1 MNLYVISVIGNYSLP
16 EVTNDEIEQIIQK
29 KTVAGK
35 HGTARS
41 IRSMLKVVLDYAVE
55 KKFIATNPVASIKYY
70 NIRPKTD
77 RDRFLNEQEIGE
89 FLNLVYS
96 TDNIHVKYKIAIH
109 LLLMLLLRKT
119 ELIHAKWEQ
128 VDFNK
133 QTFTLYTSKTNA
145 QLVILLPTQ
154 AITVLEIL
162 KAWSLEANCLS
173 DYIFSGFINHNVP
186 IHENSLN
193 KHVGV
198 INKKMFGN
206 NNDKYFTIHDLRRT
220 GTTHLSEMEYDS
232 DYIEVALNHKKT
244 GIKKVYHRSK
254 HINTRKKMLQV
265 WADEIYRLIGK
276 ELLPYDHAVGA

>member
-1 MNLYVISVIGNYSLP
+1 MQQGIDPIKENKKNQNSPVTLAEFMQMYIKERLPITRKIGSSTDKFIKDMNLYVISVIGNYSLP

-55 KKFIATNPVASIKYY
+55 KKFIATNPIASIKYY

-77 RDRFLNEQEIGE
+77 RDRYLNEQEIGQ
-89 FLNLVYS
+89 FLGLVYS

-133 QTFTLYTSKTNA
+133 QTFTLYTSKTTA

-154 AITVLEIL
+154 AIALLEIL
-162 KAWSLEANCLS
+162 KSWSLEANCLS
-173 DYIFSGFINHNVP
+173 DYIFSGFIDHNVT

-193 KHVGV
+193 KHVGA
-198 INKKMFGN
+198 INKKMFGDN
-206 NNDKYFTIHDLRRT
+206 KDI
-220 GTTHLSEMEYDS
+220 SM
-232 DYIEVALNHKKT
+232 LN
-244 GIKKVYHRSK
+244 IYLFSN
-254 HINTRKKMLQV
+254 IFIQV
-265 WADEIYRLIGK
+265 I
-276 ELLPYDHAVGA
+276 